1 MTIRR
6 LPRTRNWVL
15 IEETARRNPDVK
27 KTTPVALSHERF
39 FPVTGAVVLRC
50 LGWYLGQEVLPMT
63 RS

>member
-1 MTIRR
+1 MTIRM

-39 FPVTGAVVLRC
+39 FPRDRVPLSSAVYA
-50 LGWYLGQEVLPMT
+50 GT
-63 RS
+63 